1 MLVPLRRILAVQL
14 LAVTWAVPAPAQ
26 APPAARDR
34 IVLVDGKELRGRVVH
49 EDANEVLL
57 RVGTTD
63 KAIARKLVRE
73 VHAVATH
80 HRELLQQW
88 RDSSSEDP
96 SAMLRLARRADEQGL
111 PHEARLFRWYALL
124 QRPDDVE
131 LHNALGNK
139 RAGKQWLV
147 ALGDKRVPF
156 DRADAMGVD
165 FAAAWRLRSEH
176 FDLRCAG
183 GLRTTLDTLLE
194 LEGHYHAFHEAYG
207 SAVRLLEL
215 CEPIPV
221 HLYRDRAQMP
231 QQSGA
236 IGAYYK
242 PDEAT
247 LFTCCEN
254 GRAYALAHEAT
265 HALLHHTFG
274 RAARA
279 KGELP
284 AWLDEAWAEH
294 MTGRLQTRVPG
305 KPVLLDKSVLPG
317 HQAVLAAA
325 GADDR
330 LGLHRVL
337 NLQQGDFQASTGQA
351 LKYAQA
357 WALFRFLFEHPDD
370 ALRTQFV
377 DYLRE
382 AVAGRGQASTFRR
395 RFAAHERTLEEAW
408 Q

>member
-1 MLVPLRRILAVQL
+1 MPFRRVLLLLFLACT
-14 LAVTWAVPAPAQ
+14 AAKTPAPAQ
-26 APPAARDR
+26 STPPRDR
-34 IVLVDGKELRGRVVH
+34 VLLVHGKELRGRVVH
-49 EDANEVLL
+49 EDADEVLL

-63 KAIARKLVRE
+63 KPIARKLVRE
-73 VHAVATH
+73 VHAVAAH

-88 RDSSSEDP
+88 RDRSPEDP
-96 SAMLRLARRADEQGL
+96 AAMLQLARIADEQGL

-131 LHNALGNK
+131 LHTALGNR

-176 FDLRCAG
+176 FELRCAA

-194 LEGHYHAFHEAYG
+194 LEGQYHAFHAAYG
-207 SAVRLLEL
+207 EAVRLLEL

-221 HLYRDRAQMP
+221 HVYRDRAQMP

-274 RAARA
+274 RASRA

-284 AWLDEAWAEH
+284 PWLDEAWAEH
-294 MTGRLQTRVPG
+294 FAGRLQTRVPG
-305 KPVLLDKSVLPG
+305 KPVLLERSVQPA
-317 HQAVLAAA
+317 HRTALAHSSAS
-325 GADDR
+325 D
-330 LGLHRVL
+330 LLSVQRVL

-351 LKYAQA
+351 SKYAQA
-357 WALFRFLFEHPDD
+357 WALFTFLCEHDD
-370 ALRTQFV
+370 AAIRATFV
-377 DYLRE
+377 DYLRQ
-382 AVAGRGQASTFRR
+382 AAAGKGQSSTFRKL
-395 RFAAHERTLEEAW
+395 FAPHERLLPDAW
-408 Q
+408 R

>member
-1 MLVPLRRILAVQL
+1 MPLRRVLLPSFLAC
-14 LAVTWAVPAPAQ
+14 LAALAQAPAQ
-26 APPAARDR
+26 SAPPRDR
-34 IVLVDGKELRGRVVH
+34 VVLVDGKELRGRVVH

-63 KAIARKLVRE
+63 KPIARKLVRE
-73 VHAVATH
+73 VHAVANH

-88 RDSSSEDP
+88 RDSSPDDP
-96 SAMLRLARRADEQGL
+96 AAMLRLARRADEQGL

-131 LHNALGNK
+131 LHTALGN
-139 RAGKQWLV
+139 RLAGKQWLV

-176 FDLRCAG
+176 FELRCAA

-194 LEGHYHAFHEAYG
+194 LEGQYHAFHAAYG
-207 SAVRLLEL
+207 DSVRLLEL

-221 HLYRDRAQMP
+221 HVYRDRAQMP

-274 RAARA
+274 RALRA

-294 MTGRLQTRVPG
+294 FAGRLQTRVPG
-305 KPVLLDKSVLPG
+305 KPVTCSRATSRRRPG
-317 HQAVLAAA
+317 KRASTRRPGRCSRSCSSTTTQRFARPSSTTCARPRPAKASRRRSASCSPRTSDCSAMRGSDRAA
-325 GADDR
+325 GAR
-330 LGLHRVL
+330 C
-337 NLQQGDFQASTGQA
+337 Q
-351 LKYAQA
+351 
-357 WALFRFLFEHPDD
+357 HP
-370 ALRTQFV
+370 RGTQ
-377 DYLRE
+377 
-382 AVAGRGQASTFRR
+382 
-395 RFAAHERTLEEAW
+395 
-408 Q
+408 